1 MPKVVGSIPTVVRH
15 IFQAC
20 PVWIY
25 TQSNITSII
34 FTWVH
39 YTNTEK
45 SCSKLLTSRWQ
56 RVNKLGTS
64 SANTSWWQSQVVG
77 TALLQVRCRFVTSC
91 AFLHVQV
98 MSKRNVHSIATNVAV
113 TPGDLGSTQLMMST
127 SSMPQGRYLLE
138 TLRGIRIQLN

>member
-1 MPKVVGSIPTVVRH
+1 MISLCWCNCTQVNMMLVMLLWVCIHTGQAWKICLWPGTVARH

-45 SCSKLLTSRWQ
+45 S
-56 RVNKLGTS
+56 
-64 SANTSWWQSQVVG
+64 
-77 TALLQVRCRFVTSC
+77 
-91 AFLHVQV
+91 
-98 MSKRNVHSIATNVAV
+98 
-113 TPGDLGSTQLMMST
+113 
-127 SSMPQGRYLLE
+127 
-138 TLRGIRIQLN
+138 

>member
-1 MPKVVGSIPTVVRH
+1 VARH

-45 SCSKLLTSRWQ
+45 IHDYKITSISKDL
-56 RVNKLGTS
+56 
-64 SANTSWWQSQVVG
+64 
-77 TALLQVRCRFVTSC
+77 
-91 AFLHVQV
+91 
-98 MSKRNVHSIATNVAV
+98 RNISFN
-113 TPGDLGSTQLMMST
+113 
-127 SSMPQGRYLLE
+127 
-138 TLRGIRIQLN
+138 LR